1 MLPKL
6 YIHAAVACGLASL
19 ALDAGAAPMATTTT
33 VMGKSTLQFACGS
46 GAPSCHY
53 LILTSLC
60 NEKMGKD
67 GNKIRTC
74 EYSMP
79 VPAFELKPGESK
91 SVTDLPSDVIYKQ
104 TVGKPPTVQDCINN
118 PSKL

>member
-6 YIHAAVACGLASL
+6 TIHAAVACALASL
-19 ALDAGAAPMATTTT
+19 ALGASAAPVATTTT
-33 VMGKSTLQFACGS
+33 LVGKSTLQFTCGS
-46 GAPSCHY
+46 ATPNCHY

-60 NEKMGKD
+60 NDKMGKD

-79 VPAFELKPGESK
+79 VPPFELKPGESK
-91 SVTDLPSDVIYKQ
+91 TVTDLPSDVIYKQ
-104 TVGKPPTVQDCINN
+104 TVGTPPTVSDCINN
-118 PSKL
+118 PSK

>member
-1 MLPKL
+1 MLAKL
-6 YIHAAVACGLASL
+6 TIHAAVACGLASL
-19 ALDAGAAPMATTTT
+19 ALDAGAAPVATTST
-33 VMGKSTLQFACGS
+33 VMGKSMLQFACGS
-46 GAPSCHY
+46 RAPSCHY

-67 GNKIRTC
+67 GNKIKTC

-79 VPAFELKPGESK
+79 VPPFELKPGESK
-91 SVTDLPSDVIYKQ
+91 SVTDLPSDAIYKQ
-104 TVGKPPTVQDCINN
+104 TVGKPPTVWDCINN